1 MIIWL
6 ASYPKS
12 GNTWVRSLLSAYY
25 YSKNGNF
32 NFELLK
38 NIDVYPQQ
46 KYFDVKIDKPGE
58 INSYWDISQE
68 KIISKKKIKILKTH
82 NSLLELNGKN
92 FTKPQYTLGIIYI
105 VRDPRNVIT
114 SLKNHYDL
122 DYEQSLD
129 FMLNEKKYIYDI
141 REKND
146 YADFH
151 FLSSWSN
158 HYKSWINN
166 NLFKKMVI
174 KYEDLENDTFKTL
187 KNLIIYINSLFEVNE
202 KIDKIKI
209 NNCIKTTNFEILKN
223 KEKKE
228 GFSENVYSKKIN
240 KKIDFF
246 HLGPKN
252 KWEKVVPKEF
262 HEKINNIFKEDL
274 KNLKY

>member
-105 VRDPRNVIT
+105 VRDPRNIIT

-187 KNLIIYINSLFEVNE
+187 KNLIIYINSLFQVNE

-228 GFSENVYSKKIN
+228 GFPENVYSKKKN

-246 HLGPKN
+246 NLGPKN
-252 KWEKVVPKEF
+252 KWRKVVPKAL
-262 HEKINNIFKEDL
+262 HEKINNIFREDL